1 MRSLT
6 LTRTAFFTLLL
17 AVAPG
22 TVVAQKA
29 PVDPG
34 RVTAARELLELSGS
48 AKAFET
54 VLPGL
59 VQQMTRILTSQ
70 KPEHRATIEQ
80 IMQAMQT
87 KFLSRK
93 QELIDQIAVLY
104 ADRLTAQD
112 IADLV
117 TFYKTPAGKKF
128 IEIQPELLKES
139 MAVGQAWGLKLG
151 AEIESGVR
159 EELKKR
165 GIDL

>member
-1 MRSLT
+1 
-6 LTRTAFFTLLL
+6 
-17 AVAPG
+17 
-22 TVVAQKA
+22 
-29 PVDPG
+29 
-34 RVTAARELLELSGS
+34 
-48 AKAFET
+48 
-54 VLPGL
+54 
-59 VQQMTRILTSQ
+59 
-70 KPEHRATIEQ
+70 
-80 IMQAMQT
+80 MQAMQT